1 MKKKLFFLLLFMF
14 TMCMTGCGQ
23 EQEIEGYHIQYLNNE
38 KDAIVKVAYEPKS
51 TDVTGLIQE
60 FLVVLWSDSENVDYR
75 KPIPNDVELINY
87 SLDGAMLTIWLDE
100 DYYKMEQ
107 VEKVLCCAAVVRT
120 MTQIEGVDCVTFYVG
135 DLPLVNAQGN
145 PVGTLYPDSFVENP
159 GATINSISEMDITLY
174 FANKRG
180 DALIAE
186 TKNVHYSSNMSM
198 EKVIMEQL
206 LDGPDTD
213 GLKSAIPSGTR
224 LVSVSTVD
232 GICYVN
238 LDATFKNQ
246 DYSILEPIVIYSI
259 VNSLSEMATINQ
271 VQISVNGDNS
281 GNYRDSYKLS
291 EAYTRNLDYVTT
303 LEDEAKETETTESI
317 EGTEN
322 TESTEMI
329 DSTENVVDTE
339 IIENMDMEKEEMI
352 KNQE

>member
-1 MKKKLFFLLLFMF
+1 MLILAICLA
-14 TMCMTGCGQ
+14 GCGQ
-23 EQEIEGYHIQYLNNE
+23 EKEIEGYHIQYLNNE

-51 TDVTGLIQE
+51 TDIAGLIQE

-135 DLPLVNAQGN
+135 DSPLVNAQGN

-159 GATINSISEMDITLY
+159 GATINSISETNLTLY
-174 FANKRG
+174 FANRRG

-198 EKVIMEQL
+198 EKVIIEQL
-206 LDGPDTD
+206 LDGPDTE

-238 LDATFKNQ
+238 LDSTFKNQ

-259 VNSLSEMATINQ
+259 VNSLSEISTISQ

-281 GNYRDSYKLS
+281 GTYRDSYKLS

-303 LEDEAKETETTESI
+303 LEEESKE
-317 EGTEN
+317 TEN
-322 TESTEMI
+322 TESVESTENTEGMEDSENTETV
-329 DSTENVVDTE
+329 DSTES
-339 IIENMDMEKEEMI
+339 IIETEAIELMETTEEENI
-352 KNQE
+352 RN